1 MDLQWRMNNNH
12 YKSVINI
19 FFEEENPYTKQTKI
33 SPIGTLTW
41 SIKKQNKTHVAQIQ
55 KKKASHTLN
64 LSERC
69 LSKTKGNGEV

>member
-19 FFEEENPYTKQTKI
+19 LFEEDNPYTEQKYI
-33 SPIGTLTW
+33 SPIRTLTW

-55 KKKASHTLN
+55 KRKASHTLS
-64 LSERC
+64 LTKRC
-69 LSKTKGNGEV
+69 SSRTKANGEV